1 MAHEFIFNK
10 EMMNGSTRNIVFA
23 LGCMMLGA
31 GLMALLGKW
40 A

>member
-10 EMMNGSTRNIVFA
+10 AMIEGSNRHLAFA